1 MMNTSKLKY
10 PVRFLLF
17 KWLKMLFVVSSVLF
31 FGRIKGQEVEVLK
44 VDYVVADST
53 IEISYTLH
61 GAADQKYRVGVELKR
76 SSNAAFSIVPKDVTG
91 DVGKGKF
98 AGSNRKI
105 TWKYLSDYHPDVD
118 ASDYY
123 FNITAEPVK
132 RSKWYYWAGGAAIVA
147 AVAILVLLSGGS
159 DDPATSSLPLPPAHP

>member
-1 MMNTSKLKY
+1 MKTSRSKY
-10 PVRFLLF
+10 PVRILRF
-17 KWLKMLFVVSSVLF
+17 KWLKMLFVVSAVLF
-31 FGRIKGQEVEVLK
+31 FGRVTGQEVKVQN

-53 IEISYTLH
+53 IEISYTLQ
-61 GAADQKYRVGVELKR
+61 GDPSKKYVVDVELKR
-76 SSNAAFSIVPKDVTG
+76 SSNAAFSIIPQAVTG

-98 AGSNRKI
+98 TGSNRKI
-105 TWKYLSDYHPDVD
+105 IWKYLSDYHPDAN

-147 AVAILVLLSGGS
+147 AVAILVLMSGGS
-159 DDPATSSLPLPPAHP
+159 DDPATSGLPLPPAHP